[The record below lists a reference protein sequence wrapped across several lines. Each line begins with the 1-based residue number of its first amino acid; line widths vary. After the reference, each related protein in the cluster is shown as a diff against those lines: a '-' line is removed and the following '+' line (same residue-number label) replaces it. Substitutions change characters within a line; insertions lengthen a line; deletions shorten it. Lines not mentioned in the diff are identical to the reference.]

1 LLPLAA
7 KLGVPAYLFFPG
19 NLTELALMRNAVELN
34 DGAASESTAT
44 SRTLSSFPLQ

>member
-19 NLTELALMRNAVELN
+19 NLTELALMRSAVELN

-44 SRTLSSFPLQ
+44 SRTLSSFPLR